1 MAVLRN
7 ISKFVGENRDSAMA
21 FIAFKRNGLYIVQA
35 DNDFA
40 FKGHIILIP
49 SEVAGVASGTAPA
62 APSRESRPLRNI
74 ALALLARLP
83 RRHIRSYRVG
93 RRGRRKRRI
102 RNRRRRC

>member
-62 APSRESRPLRNI
+62 HPWRF
-74 ALALLARLP
+74 
-83 RRHIRSYRVG
+83 
-93 RRGRRKRRI
+93 
-102 RNRRRRC
+102 